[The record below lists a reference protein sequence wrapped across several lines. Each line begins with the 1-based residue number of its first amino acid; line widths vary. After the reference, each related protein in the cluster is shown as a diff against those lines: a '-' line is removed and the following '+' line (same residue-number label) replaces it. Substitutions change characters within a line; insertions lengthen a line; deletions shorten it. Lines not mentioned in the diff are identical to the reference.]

1 MATLEGVAA
10 LGDLKVA
17 LAGRRFGD
25 SKVASTAL
33 AVSPAVTAIDCA
45 QGETFAFK
53 MRASSV
59 FKIGN
64 PTNADTGSEIHLHIL
79 GVTTFGTLVFDSLY
93 ALTGAIATFSTA
105 KVKSIGFK
113 WNPLT
118 SKWTETYRTTSKAG

>member
-1 MATLEGVAA
+1 MATTDALSA
-10 LGDLKVA
+10 LGDVKAA

-33 AVSPAVTAIDCA
+33 AVSPAVTTVDCA

-53 MRASSV
+53 MRATSV
-59 FKIGN
+59 FKLGN
-64 PTNADTGSEIHLHIL
+64 PTNADTGSEIHVHIS
-79 GVTTFGTLVFDSLY
+79 GITTFGTLVFDSAY
-93 ALTGAIATFSTA
+93 AVTGAFATFSTA

-118 SKWTETYRTTSKAG
+118 AKWTETYRTTSKTG